1 MQPDNRNLPDL
12 PAIGVNPE
20 AGRNVYDVYSVA
32 SNLGTG
38 GFFDFLGT
46 LWTVYSVIA
55 LSLSAVF
62 IYGIIYSYLRMNE
75 YSEKFT
81 QKILEDEKR
90 WRQRNDPDQGNRR
103 WQEVEAHVASHNPND
118 WKLAII
124 EADVMLEKML
134 EEAGFAG
141 ATIAE
146 RLRSA
151 SGRSF
156 QTIDD
161 AWQAHRVRNQIA
173 HGGSDFVLTQR
184 MAQTTIVQYKK
195 VFQEFGVI

>member
-1 MQPDNRNLPDL
+1 MQSDQSNILEMPTVGVDKEAARSAFDL
-12 PAIGVNPE
+12 F
-20 AGRNVYDVYSVA
+20 SFFA
-32 SNLGTG
+32 SSDG
-38 GFFDFLGT
+38 GFWAALHTF
-46 LWTVYSVIA
+46 WSVYTIFA
-55 LSLSAVF
+55 FIISAIL
-62 IYGIIYSYLRMNE
+62 IYGIIYSYIKFNE
-75 YSEKFT
+75 LSEVLADKL
-81 QKILEDEKR
+81 KAEEER
-90 WRQRNDPDQGNRR
+90 WKQAHDPDQGNRR
-103 WQEVEAHVASHNPND
+103 WMEVEEHVHSNNPND

-141 ATIAE
+141 VTIAD

-156 QTIDD
+156 GTIED

-184 MAQTTIVQYKK
+184 MAQATIIQYKK
-195 VFQEFGVI
+195 VFQEFGVV